1 MYAMTLDPTI
11 DATTTDLAV
20 GVPAPENAVPEAVP
34 AVVAPAEQAAPE
46 TPEEPIADATPRP
59 RRADRHVAN
68 LTARLAATETERANA
83 ERRAEAAEALLQ
95 AGSAGESPAQPS
107 RPSMDRE
114 SVRAEIEF
122 DDRRRKLIETGRTE
136 YPDWDEKTTIVHSFG
151 GTQNA
156 AFMAAIV
163 EVTNGPKI
171 IAALADDTDLL
182 VDLLKKSP
190 AAMAAA
196 LGRLD
201 AKMEQTVAKPI
212 SRAPA
217 PAPRIEPSSVVKE
230 PDIYDENLDMKTWAK
245 LWDKRAPPHLRGY
258 WRPYR

>member
-1 MYAMTLDPTI
+1 MSESQGAGAVEPPVQTQTEPDASQQKSITEQPADPTVAAPVEHTAPEPPSGPAE
-11 DATTTDLAV
+11 D
-20 GVPAPENAVPEAVP
+20 PAPK
-34 AVVAPAEQAAPE
+34 
-46 TPEEPIADATPRP
+46 P

-68 LTARLAATETERANA
+68 LTARLAATETERVAA

-95 AGSAGESPAQPS
+95 AGRTSEPGAQRAPEGV
-107 RPSMDRE
+107 DRAA
-114 SVRAEIEF
+114 VRAEIEF
-122 DDRRRKLIETGRTE
+122 DERRRRLVEAGRTE
-136 YPDWDEKTTIVHSFG
+136 YPDWDEKTAIVHGLG

-163 EVTNGPKI
+163 ELPNGPKI

-190 AAMAAA
+190 TGMATA

-201 AKMEQTVAKPI
+201 AKMEQTVAKPV

-217 PAPRIEPSSVVKE
+217 PAPKIEPSSVVKE
-230 PDIYDENLDMKTWAK
+230 PDIYDADIDMKTWAK
-245 LWDKRAPPHLRGY
+245 LWDKRAPLHLRGV
-258 WRPYR
+258 R